1 MVKQRQR
8 FIVARDGRLVVPIQS
23 KRWSKFW
30 YNFAQILASV
40 TPGVMRTTIF
50 SCSETGW
57 HTVDWQPH
65 MFFQHVFGSSIIHLI
80 FVKEIVITD
89 CMQKGFTKNGKDK
102 QVCTV
107 NVRLPRCMQ
116 KGFTKNG
123 KDKQVCTVNVR
134 LPRYVVFGECRASAL
149 ASIGKGTLAIMEF
162 DQETEF
168 L

>member
-23 KRWSKFW
+23 KCCSKFL

-107 NVRLPRCMQ
+107 NVRLPRYAM
-116 KGFTKNG
+116 
-123 KDKQVCTVNVR
+123 
-134 LPRYVVFGECRASAL
+134 FGECRASAL

>member
-1 MVKQRQR
+1 
-8 FIVARDGRLVVPIQS
+8 
-23 KRWSKFW
+23 
-30 YNFAQILASV
+30 
-40 TPGVMRTTIF
+40 
-50 SCSETGW
+50 
-57 HTVDWQPH
+57 
-65 MFFQHVFGSSIIHLI
+65 
-80 FVKEIVITD
+80 
-89 CMQKGFTKNGKDK
+89 
-102 QVCTV
+102 
-107 NVRLPRCMQ
+107 MQ

>member
-1 MVKQRQR
+1 
-8 FIVARDGRLVVPIQS
+8 
-23 KRWSKFW
+23 
-30 YNFAQILASV
+30 
-40 TPGVMRTTIF
+40 
-50 SCSETGW
+50 
-57 HTVDWQPH
+57 

-89 CMQKGFTKNGKDK
+89 
-102 QVCTV
+102 
-107 NVRLPRCMQ
+107 CMQ